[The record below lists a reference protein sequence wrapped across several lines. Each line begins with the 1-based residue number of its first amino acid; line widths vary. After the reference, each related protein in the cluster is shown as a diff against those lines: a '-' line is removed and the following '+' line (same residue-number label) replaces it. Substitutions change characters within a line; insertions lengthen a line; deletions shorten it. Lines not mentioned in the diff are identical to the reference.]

1 MIEDL
6 FKNVPTTKVFG
17 TAGAGKTT
25 KLIDIINDLFTQGAQ
40 PERIVFASFTN
51 KAVDEMVSRVLVK
64 FPKFNEK
71 QFINFK
77 TIHAL
82 GYAAS
87 TNKKVMQSKDL
98 AELARSLGIEIS
110 FKINPEDSGGAKV
123 GDKIITIESLSRLRM
138 VDLKQQHVECNFDDV
153 PYRFVEKWRNALTQF
168 KQERGLVDFT
178 DLLMNYNGK
187 PLDADYMII
196 DEAQDLCPLQWH
208 ILDQMSVNC
217 KRVYIAGDDDQLIY
231 KWAGADV
238 DYILNIKCQEEIVLS
253 KSHRLPSN
261 IYRLSRSILRRIKNR
276 KAKECEPT
284 KADGKILHVGSFED
298 VEFQNDQEYLIL
310 IRNKFHAF
318 AVCERLEYL
327 GLPYVNF
334 NQSSTDCDEIKAIF
348 AWERYRKT
356 RVIDYKDFQKCKAF
370 SLALRKCDRETI
382 PNQLLDKPWYEAL
395 NMIEKSMYFRAVL
408 SKGFKLKDE
417 PKIKISTIHQAKGG
431 ECENVIVLTD
441 VSFNTWQNINSD
453 DEHRV
458 WYVAVSRAKQ
468 NLTIVLGKSDQHYK
482 ISD

>member
-1 MIEDL
+1 MIENL
-6 FKNVPTTKVFG
+6 FKDIPVTKIFG

-25 KLIDIINDLFTQGAQ
+25 KLIEIINDLFAKGAQ

-51 KAVDEMVSRVLVK
+51 KAVDEMVARVLIK

-71 QFINFK
+71 QFVNFK

-87 TNKKVMQSKDL
+87 YNKKIMQSKDL

-138 VDLKQQHVECNFDDV
+138 VSLKQQHVECNFDDV
-153 PYRFVEKWRNALTQF
+153 PYYIVEKWQKALTEF
-168 KQERGLVDFT
+168 KQDRGLVDFT
-178 DLLMNYNGK
+178 DLLQNYNGK
-187 PLDADYMII
+187 AIDADYMII

-208 ILDQMSVNC
+208 VLNQMSAKC
-217 KRVYIAGDDDQLIY
+217 KKVYIAGDDDQLIY

-238 DYILNIKCQEEIVLS
+238 NYILNIKTEEEIILA

-261 IYRLSRSILRRIKNR
+261 IYHLSRSILRRIRHR
-276 KAKECEPT
+276 KPKECEPT
-284 KADGKILHVGSFED
+284 KANGKILYISSFDD
-298 VEFQNDQEYLIL
+298 VVFDQSQEYLIL

-318 AVCERLEYL
+318 AVCDRLEYL
-327 GLPYVNF
+327 GLPYINYG
-334 NQSSTDCDEIKAIF
+334 QSSTDCDEIKAIF

-356 RVIDYKDFQKCKAF
+356 RMIDYKDYEKCKKF

-382 PNQLLDKPWYEAL
+382 PHALLDQPWYEVL
-395 NMIEKSMYFRAVL
+395 TMITKSMYFRAVL
-408 SKGFKLKDE
+408 SKGYKLKDE

-431 ECENVIVLTD
+431 ECDNVIVLTD
-441 VSFNTWQNINSD
+441 VSYNTWQNINSD

-482 ISD
+482 I